1 MVLDSPLLYGTP
13 LTYRVMFFRSA
24 VTGVEEAVVL
34 SLAQSK
40 DPKWFRDEENQ
51 ARPRARASA
60 RARTHNPSV

>member
-1 MVLDSPLLYGTP
+1 MVLMYLIYGTP
-13 LTYRVMFFRSA
+13 LTCRAMLLRSA

-60 RARTHNPSV
+60 RARTHNHSV